1 MKRPLIMHE
10 AMTPK
15 ALPAAPDSQEHLVG
29 GDTMVDK
36 APIHPGTAPRDGIR
50 TATTSTFGS
59 LVLDAEGPVVVEFM
73 SYGCPHCRVIEP
85 VLQEV
90 AKIVRSQEKIF
101 RVNTAVESAL
111 AESYQVDETPTLIM
125 FLKGRE
131 VGRVAGPSPTIS
143 SVLTAVT
150 QAFEL

>member
-1 MKRPLIMHE
+1 MSHE
-10 AMTPK
+10 
-15 ALPAAPDSQEHLVG
+15 S
-29 GDTMVDK
+29 
-36 APIHPGTAPRDGIR
+36 PIHPASSPSNDGIR
-50 TATTSTFGS
+50 TVTARTFRP
-59 LVLDAEGPVVVEFM
+59 LVLETDGPVVVEFM
-73 SYGCPHCRVIEP
+73 SYGCAHCRVIEP
-85 VLQEV
+85 VLQRV
-90 AKIVRSQEKIF
+90 AEIVKSQEKIF

-131 VGRVAGPSPTIS
+131 VGRVAGPSPTVS

>member
-1 MKRPLIMHE
+1 MLYK
-10 AMTPK
+10 TPNHPG
-15 ALPAAPDSQEHLVG
+15 PAA
-29 GDTMVDK
+29 
-36 APIHPGTAPRDGIR
+36 RDGIR
-50 TATTSTFGS
+50 TVTTNTFEP

-101 RVNTAVESAL
+101 RINTAVDKAL
-111 AESYQVDETPTLIM
+111 ADRYDVSVTPTLIM
-125 FLKGRE
+125 FLKGKE
-131 VGRVAGPSPTIS
+131 VGRVEGVRPTVS